1 MTVRDLADPP
11 TVVSTKMLAGT
22 VDDLF
27 GSQPELVG
35 IVIDDGARP
44 TLVSRSEFALIIP
57 GPNRFGREL
66 YGRRQIGGL
75 PFPETLVLDAN
86 TTVVDAS
93 ALMLARP
100 LDHRYDDCVVV
111 NDDGTVGLLLASVVI
126 EALSAQFAYQ
136 ATHDSL
142 TGLAN
147 RAALTERLVTGREGG
162 QATAVLF
169 IDLDRFKIV
178 NDSLGHAAG
187 DRLLHG
193 VGARL
198 GRCLRDGD
206 VACRLG
212 GDEFVLLI
220 EGVHT
225 VDEAEDVAK
234 RVLAVIDEPFD
245 LDGTPVHLTASIGVS
260 LGRLPSSHPDGLLRE
275 ADLAMYAAKN
285 AGRGRH
291 RVFERSL
298 ASEAS
303 LRFDLDSGLRRALD
317 QEEFFLVFQPI
328 VDLTSSRVVQVEA
341 LLRWNHPERGIVSP
355 LEFIPMAEENGLI
368 VPLGSWVLEQ
378 ACRMILS
385 IDADP
390 EGVRLSV
397 NVAARQLAE
406 LDFVS
411 TLMAILDETG
421 FPLHRL
427 TLELTESAASQ
438 DIPGLVGTLE
448 YLTGLG
454 IGLALDDFGTGFSS
468 LVLLQQLPLTNLK
481 IDRSFVTRMSQSAK
495 ESALVRLT
503 IEMAHALELVVTAEG
518 VEDDLQRAALMGM
531 GCERGQGYLFDR
543 PLEADH
549 LGAKLRSR
557 RPAYGCPASP
567 QSLRSTPL
575 DDRPMRR

>member
-1 MTVRDLADPP
+1 MI
-11 TVVSTKMLAGT
+11 
-22 VDDLF
+22 VDDD
-27 GSQPELVG
+27 GS
-35 IVIDDGARP
+35 
-44 TLVSRSEFALIIP
+44 
-57 GPNRFGREL
+57 
-66 YGRRQIGGL
+66 
-75 PFPETLVLDAN
+75 
-86 TTVVDAS
+86 
-93 ALMLARP
+93 
-100 LDHRYDDCVVV
+100 
-111 NDDGTVGLLLASVVI
+111 VGLLLASVVI

-147 RAALTERLVTGREGG
+147 RAALTQRLATGGEVGR
-162 QATAVLF
+162 ATAVLF

-193 VGARL
+193 AGARL
-198 GRCLRDGD
+198 SRCLRDGD
-206 VACRLG
+206 IACRLG
-212 GDEFVLLI
+212 GDEFVLLVQ
-220 EGVHT
+220 GVRT
-225 VDEAEDVAK
+225 VEEAEDVAK

-245 LDGTPVHLTASIGVS
+245 LDGTMVHLTASIGVS
-260 LGRLPSSHPDGLLRE
+260 LGHLPSSHPDGLLRE

-317 QEEFFLVFQPI
+317 QGEFFLVFQPI
-328 VDLTSSRVVQVEA
+328 VDLTTSAVVQVEA
-341 LLRWNHPERGIVSP
+341 LLRWNHPERGTVSP
-355 LEFIPMAEENGLI
+355 LDFIPMAEENGLI

-378 ACRMILS
+378 ACRIILR
-385 IDADP
+385 IDPDP

-406 LDFVS
+406 VDFVS
-411 TLMAILDETG
+411 TLMAILEETG
-421 FPLHRL
+421 FSPRRL
-427 TLELTESAASQ
+427 TLELTESAASE

-481 IDRSFVTRMSQSAK
+481 IDRSFVTRMSQSPK

-503 IEMAHALELVVTAEG
+503 IEMAHALDLVVTAEG
-518 VEDDLQRAALMGM
+518 VEDDLQRAALTGM
-531 GCERGQGYLFDR
+531 GCEHGQGYLFDR
-543 PLEADH
+543 PLEADQ
-549 LGAKLRSR
+549 LSARLWSRSY
-557 RPAYGCPASP
+557 AENSPASARV
-567 QSLRSTPL
+567 S
-575 DDRPMRR
+575 